1 MTLAHHPLLR
11 GSGTSLETSSPP
23 SNPDLRRL
31 YQAIVNDSRY
41 SHFKR
46 IPKRMVRF
54 LESFH
59 IDFDRV
65 TVHERLLSHYLFIAV
80 VDDAIDSGGED
91 VAPAVF
97 DFFRDANCR
106 SNGISCA
113 SDVAI
118 VTGILK
124 SHVADDNRVAI
135 LRSLRRAHREV
146 IHERQ
151 ATSIGGYIKHRK
163 ALGRATAKQSY
174 LLIRS
179 ALREPNHKLC
189 RLMEEIGAVGCLVDS
204 MIDIDEDHRSGLL
217 NFDLTAT
224 NYATLCLSTAVAGL
238 RVLAER
244 PTLIFLLAEAV
255 LDNIKD
261 RGRGRAA
268 AIPQEESLTQPIA
281 QSFRDSVA
289 HPL

>member
-1 MTLAHHPLLR
+1 MALAHHPMPR
-11 GSGTSLETSSPP
+11 RSRASLETSSPL
-23 SNPDLRRL
+23 SNPDLWRL

-41 SHFKR
+41 GHFRR

-80 VDDAIDSGGED
+80 VDDAIDSGEED

-97 DFFRDANCR
+97 DFFRDATCG
-106 SNGISCA
+106 SNEISCA

-118 VTGILK
+118 VTEILK

-146 IHERQ
+146 IHERK
-151 ATSIGGYIKHRK
+151 ATSIGRYIKHRK

-174 LLIRS
+174 FLIRS
-179 ALREPNHKLC
+179 ALREPNQKLC

-217 NFDLTAT
+217 NFDLTAVG
-224 NYATLCLSTAVAGL
+224 YATLCLSTAVAGL
-238 RVLAER
+238 RVLAKR
-244 PTLIFLLAEAV
+244 PALVFLLAEAV

-261 RGRGRAA
+261 RGRARAA
-268 AIPQEESLTQPIA
+268 AIPQGESLRQHSA
-281 QSFRDSVA
+281 QSFRDSVV